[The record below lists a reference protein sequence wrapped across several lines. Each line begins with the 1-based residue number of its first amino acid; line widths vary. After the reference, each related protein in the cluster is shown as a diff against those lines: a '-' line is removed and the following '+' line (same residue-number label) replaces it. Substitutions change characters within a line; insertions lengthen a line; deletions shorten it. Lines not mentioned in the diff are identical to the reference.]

1 MLYVDQPGSRVYKE
15 LQIKMRRTMPFGE
28 VSASLKAKFKKT
40 EEHHLRLEI
49 PQQRGPVEWRIL
61 FDSDT
66 PASVCSPVIMQPYSY
81 TDLDQFGLNTEDAEK
96 SRNARAGCQ
105 RPRIAVWPANFIE
118 TNRHIE
124 VDRTTKI
131 IEVVVR
137 DSQWSLWKER
147 WSTERLERHGQCF
160 CPHADASSQCQYFCP
175 YIKKLCADVIK

>member
-81 TDLDQFGLNTEDAEK
+81 TDLDSMACKFHRNKQTYRSRQDNKDYRGCGQGLTVEFVE
-96 SRNARAGCQ
+96 RAM
-105 RPRIAVWPANFIE
+105 VN
-118 TNRHIE
+118 
-124 VDRTTKI
+124 
-131 IEVVVR
+131 
-137 DSQWSLWKER
+137 
-147 WSTERLERHGQCF
+147 
-160 CPHADASSQCQYFCP
+160 
-175 YIKKLCADVIK
+175 